1 MARRGADFGLNGKS
15 SLLGLSDRFLTSLAD
30 ATKVTFVSH
39 VQPDPDSIGSMM
51 GLAHL
56 VESKLHKPV
65 LLTRDGRI
73 RRAENLALVDCLDID
88 LEAIEL
94 HTWRPREALVMV
106 DSQPN
111 TGRHSF
117 DPDIP
122 IAAVIDH
129 HCTPGDLDG
138 VPFVDVRREAG
149 ATCSIVT
156 SYLYEQHVELSPRLA
171 TVLYYGIE
179 TELGGFPREASR
191 LDDQALHY
199 LFPRIDKDILAQIRN
214 ARQPQEFFE
223 CLLHG
228 LQNSFIYDNLIV
240 SYVNEL
246 PQPDLAAEVVDFL
259 IRYREIQWAV
269 CLGVHRDQL
278 IISMRSSLDNAH
290 AGEILRRVVGRLG
303 KAGGHERRAG
313 GCIPLSSRS
322 SSALEQLQTKVRRR
336 LLRELKIDELRGHR
350 LVPRREMLQSIQA

>member
-1 MARRGADFGLNGKS
+1 MARRGAEFGMNGKS
-15 SLLGLSDRFLTSLAD
+15 SLHGYSDRFLAGLTD
-30 ATKVTFVSH
+30 ANRVTFVSH

-56 VESKLHKPV
+56 VEAKLHKPV

-73 RRAENLALVDCLDID
+73 RRVENQALIECLDIE
-88 LEAIEL
+88 LEPIEL

-129 HCTPGDLDG
+129 HCTPGDLEG
-138 VPFVDVRREAG
+138 IPFADVRREVG

-156 SYLYEQHVELSPRLA
+156 SYLYEQQVPVDARLA

-179 TELGGFPREASR
+179 TELGGFPREASS

-199 LFPRIDKDILAQIRN
+199 LFPLIDKDILAQIRN
-214 ARQPQEFFE
+214 ARQPQEYFE

-228 LQNSFIYDNLIV
+228 LQNSFIYDDLII

-246 PQPDLAAEVVDFL
+246 PQPELAAEVVDFL
-259 IRYREIQWAV
+259 IRYRDIHWAV

-278 IISMRSSLDNAH
+278 IISMRSALDDAH
-290 AGEILRRVVGRLG
+290 AGEILRRAIGKLG

-322 SSALEQLQTKVRRR
+322 SNALEQLQTQVRRR
-336 LLRELKIDELRGHR
+336 LLRALKIDECRGHR

>member
-1 MARRGADFGLNGKS
+1 MARRCADWGVNGKA
-15 SLLGLSDRFLTSLAD
+15 SLHNHSDRFLTELAD
-30 ATKVTFVSH
+30 ATSVTFVSH

-56 VESKLHKPV
+56 VEFKLHKPV

-73 RRAENLALVDCLDID
+73 RRVENQALVEYLDID
-88 LEAIEL
+88 LEAIER

-117 DPDIP
+117 DPEIP

-129 HCTPGDLDG
+129 HCTPGDVAG
-138 VPFVDVRREAG
+138 IPFVDVRREVG

-156 SYLYEQHVELSPRLA
+156 KYLMEQHVPVPARLA

-191 LDDQALHY
+191 LDDEALHF
-199 LFPRIDKDILAQIRN
+199 LFPRIDKDILARIRN
-214 ARQPQEFFE
+214 ARQPQEYFE

-228 LQNSFIYDNLIV
+228 LQNSFIYDDLII
-240 SYVNEL
+240 SYVNDL
-246 PQPDLAAEVVDFL
+246 PQPELAAEVVDFL
-259 IRYREIQWAV
+259 IRYRDIHWAV
-269 CLGVHRDQL
+269 CLGVHQDQL
-278 IISMRSSLDNAH
+278 IMSMRSSLDNAH
-290 AGEILRRVVGRLG
+290 AGEILHRAVGKLG

-313 GCIPLSSRS
+313 GCIPLSSQS
-322 SSALEQLQTKVRRR
+322 SNALEQLQTKIRRR
-336 LLRELKIDELRGHR
+336 LLRALKIEECRGHR